1 MEKYVYFI
9 EETADVI
16 DAIDNDDD
24 LLSFV
29 MNAIKTDDEQ
39 TKDELHEKLYDILF
53 SDDAVT
59 GNGSG
64 SYTMNTRKADEY
76 VSRNLYLLAHAFD
89 EFGYDSKA
97 IINTLNNPEY
107 CDVLIRCYMLPTCID
122 EAIKYFKHRL
132 NKNKIEWKNNYEKI

>member
-1 MEKYVYFI
+1 MEQYDYLR
-9 EETADVI
+9 EEANDVI

-64 SYTMNTRKADEY
+64 SYTMNTFKAEEY
-76 VSRNLYLLAHAFD
+76 VSHNLSLLADAFD
-89 EFGYDSKA
+89 DFGYDSKA

-122 EAIKYFKHRL
+122 EAIKYFKYNL
-132 NKNKIEWKNNYEKI
+132 NKKGEIKK

>member
-39 TKDELHEKLYDILF
+39 TKDELHEKLYDTLI
-53 SDDAVT
+53 DEDAVT
-59 GNGSG
+59 GNKSG
-64 SYTMNTRKADEY
+64 SYTINTRKADEY

-122 EAIKYFKHRL
+122 EAIKYFEYNL
-132 NKNKIEWKNNYEKI
+132 NKKEKKL

>member
-24 LLSFV
+24 LLSSV

-39 TKDELHEKLYDILF
+39 TKDELHEKLYDTLID
-53 SDDAVT
+53 DDAVT
-59 GNGSG
+59 GNKSG
-64 SYTMNTRKADEY
+64 SYTMNTHKADEY
-76 VSRNLYLLAHAFD
+76 VSRNLYLLADAFD

-97 IINTLNNPEY
+97 IINTLNNPEH
-107 CDVLIRCYMLPTCID
+107 CDVLIRCYMLSTCID
-122 EAIKYFKHRL
+122 EAIIYFKHNL
-132 NKNKIEWKNNYEKI
+132 NRMEKQL

>member
-1 MEKYVYFI
+1 MEQYDYLR
-9 EETADVI
+9 EEANDVI

-64 SYTMNTRKADEY
+64 SYTMNTFKAEEY
-76 VSRNLYLLAHAFD
+76 VSHNLSLLADAFD
-89 EFGYDSKA
+89 DFQYDSKA

-122 EAIKYFKHRL
+122 EAIKYFKYNL
-132 NKNKIEWKNNYEKI
+132 NKKGEIKK

>member
-64 SYTMNTRKADEY
+64 SYTMNTFKAEEY
-76 VSRNLYLLAHAFD
+76 VSHNLSLLANAFD
-89 EFGYDSKA
+89 DFGYDSKA
-97 IINTLNNPEY
+97 IIDTLIKPEW
-107 CDVLIRCYMLPTCID
+107 CDVLIRCYMLSTCID

-132 NKNKIEWKNNYEKI
+132 NKNKIKRRK